1 MKKKCLS
8 FLKYAV
14 IVLLVEIL
22 GFNFGYI
29 YNSMKYSKTNNLEC
43 SLEDATMYNIKYDG
57 QKYIADLDP
66 QMIWCDLDL
75 YVYGVKIEY
84 QAKDPVDMISVL
96 YTEEQNAEYS
106 ANTIVSTSDTG
117 IDETTLAIKKNIK
130 DMRIDLG
137 ENIANEFEYIKI
149 ILNPNEFHISTARIV
164 AMLLVIYVL
173 KFLFW
178 IQRPFDF
185 GEINI
190 GE

>member
-14 IVLLVEIL
+14 IVLLIEIF
-22 GFNFGYI
+22 GFNFGFI
-29 YNSMKYSKTNNLEC
+29 YNSIKYSKINNLEC
-43 SLEDATMYNIKYDG
+43 SLEAATMYNIQYDG

-66 QMIWCDLDL
+66 QMIWSNLDL

-84 QAKDPVDMISVL
+84 RAKNPVDMISAL
-96 YTEEQNAEYS
+96 YTDAQNVEFN
-106 ANTIVSTSDTG
+106 ANAIVSTSDTG
-117 IDETTLAIKKNIK
+117 IDETTLTIKKNIK

-164 AMLLVIYVL
+164 AMLLIIYVL

-185 GEINI
+185 GEMNK

>member
-1 MKKKCLS
+1 M
-8 FLKYAV
+8 